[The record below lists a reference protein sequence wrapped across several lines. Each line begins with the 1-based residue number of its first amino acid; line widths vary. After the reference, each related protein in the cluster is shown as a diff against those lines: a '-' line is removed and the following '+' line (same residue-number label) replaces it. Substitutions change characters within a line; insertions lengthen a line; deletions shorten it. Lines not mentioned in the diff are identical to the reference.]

1 MNHQP
6 KGKCFLRT
14 VATLVTSVSLL
25 MTLSYGQDQ
34 AQARAGDW
42 PMYNRDLA
50 GTRYSPLEQI
60 NASNVAGLEQTWS
73 YPLGRNVTT
82 GDLTGGS
89 ESTPIMVDGVLY
101 AVASD
106 RLVGLEPE
114 TGKEIWRYELGEERA
129 PSRRGLSYWPG
140 NGEHSG
146 RIFFTSNQRL
156 IGLEAEAG
164 ELASSFGDGGIKI
177 MSVLYHGAPLVYGD
191 LLVVGS
197 NSTPG
202 GVRAFDAVTGD
213 QVWEFIAVPKE
224 GEIGYD
230 TWEKDSLRDQTN
242 VYHWAFSMTMDAER
256 GLLYAVFE
264 SAGPHDFW
272 GGNRPGDNLFAGSVV
287 ALDIATGE
295 RQWHFQVVHHDLWDY
310 DLTQPPVLLDVTI
323 GGAEVPIL
331 ALSAKTG
338 YMYILN
344 RETGEP
350 VFGIEEV
357 PVPRSNAPD
366 EKSSPTQPIPVKPPP
381 IAKVSYGPEDLVTAE
396 DTTEEHA
403 RFCRELVE
411 RSGGFYNAGPYTPY
425 AYRAPGA
432 SPRSSIHFP
441 GSVGGANWGGS
452 ASDPTLG
459 YVFVN
464 TMDEASFGWVEEH
477 PNPDALFAYRRNSIV
492 GPMQRFHWFE
502 GDPEVGNVIGSGESA
517 WLCNKPPWGNLVA
530 VNAATGDIA
539 WKVPLGITEEL
550 PEEKQRTGRVSFG
563 GPITTAGGL
572 VFIAATNDRRFRAFD
587 SRTGRELW
595 VTKLAMNARAVPMT
609 YLGRDGRQYVAIVA
623 AGASHIDNPSPPDN
637 QALVVFALPE

>member
-1 MNHQP
+1 MMI
-6 KGKCFLRT
+6 LRKVPWLALT
-14 VATLVTSVSLL
+14 MLVGFQSEVS
-25 MTLSYGQDQ
+25 Q
-34 AQARAGDW
+34 AQTRAGEW

-50 GTRYSPLEQI
+50 GTRHSPLDQI
-60 NASNVAGLEQTWS
+60 NASNVAGLERVWS
-73 YPLGRNVTT
+73 YQLGRNTTT

-89 ESTPIMVDGVLY
+89 ESTPIMVGGVLY
-101 AVASD
+101 VAASD
-106 RLVGLEPE
+106 RLVALEPE
-114 TGKEIWRYELGEERA
+114 TGQEIWRYELGDERA

-140 NGEHSG
+140 DGEHPA

-156 IGLEAEAG
+156 IGLEAGAG
-164 ELASSFGDGGIKI
+164 ELASGFGDGGVTI
-177 MSVLYHGAPLVYGD
+177 MSVLYHGAPLVYGN

-224 GEIGYD
+224 GELGYD
-230 TWEKDSLRDQTN
+230 TWENDSTRDQTN

-264 SAGPHDFW
+264 SAGPHDYW
-272 GGNRPGDNLFAGSVV
+272 GGNRPGDNLFANSVV

-295 RQWHFQVVHHDLWDY
+295 RKWYFQTVHHDLWDY
-310 DLTQPPVLLDVTI
+310 DLTSPPGLLDVTI
-323 GGAEVPIL
+323 DGEKVPIL

-357 PVPRSNAPD
+357 PVPQSGVPG
-366 EKSSPTQPIPVKPPP
+366 EHSSPTQPIPVKPPP
-381 IAKVSYGPEDLVTAE
+381 IAKVSYSPEDIVTAE
-396 DTTEEHA
+396 DTSEEHA
-403 RFCRELVE
+403 RFCRELVQ

-432 SPRSSIHFP
+432 PPRSSIHFP
-441 GSVGGANWGGS
+441 GSVGGANWGAT

-477 PNPDALFAYRRNSIV
+477 PNEDALFAYRRNSIV

-502 GDPEVGNVIGSGESA
+502 GDPEVGNVMNSGESA
-517 WLCNKPPWGNLVA
+517 WLCNKPPWAHLVA
-530 VNAATGDIA
+530 VNAASGDIA

-550 PEEKQRTGRVSFG
+550 PEAKQRTGRMSFG

-595 VTKLAMNARAVPMT
+595 VAKLDMSARAVPMT
-609 YLGRDGRQYVAIVA
+609 YLGKDGRQYVAILA
-623 AGASHIDNPSPPDN
+623 AAASHVDDPSPPED
-637 QALVVFALPE
+637 QALVVFALP

>member
-1 MNHQP
+1 MVMFWRQP
-6 KGKCFLRT
+6 VWLALA
-14 VATLVTSVSLL
+14 VLVGLCCEVS
-25 MTLSYGQDQ
+25 Q
-34 AQARAGDW
+34 AQIRAGEW

-60 NASNVAGLEQTWS
+60 NSSNVAGLEQAWS
-73 YPLGRNVTT
+73 YPLGRNATT

-114 TGKEIWRYELGEERA
+114 TGKEIWRYELGDERA

-156 IGLEAEAG
+156 IGLEAKPG
-164 ELASSFGDGGIKI
+164 ELALSFGDGGIKI

-272 GGNRPGDNLFAGSVV
+272 GGNRPGDNLFANSVV
-287 ALDIATGE
+287 ALDIATGK
-295 RQWHFQVVHHDLWDY
+295 RRWHFQTVHHDLWDY
-310 DLTQPPVLLDVTI
+310 DLAQPPVLLDVTI
-323 GGAEVPIL
+323 DGKEVPIL
-331 ALSAKTG
+331 TLAAKTG

-381 IAKVSYGPEDLVTAE
+381 IAKVSYQPEDIVTTE

-425 AYRAPGA
+425 AYRAPGTP
-432 SPRSSIHFP
+432 PRSSIHFP

-477 PNPDALFAYRRNSIV
+477 PNEEALFAYRRNSIV
-492 GPMQRFHWFE
+492 GPMQRFHWFD
-502 GDPEVGNVIGSGESA
+502 GDPEVGNVIDSGEGA

-530 VNAATGDIA
+530 VNASTGDIA

-587 SRTGRELW
+587 SRTGKELW

-623 AGASHIDNPSPPDN
+623 AGASHIDDPSPPED